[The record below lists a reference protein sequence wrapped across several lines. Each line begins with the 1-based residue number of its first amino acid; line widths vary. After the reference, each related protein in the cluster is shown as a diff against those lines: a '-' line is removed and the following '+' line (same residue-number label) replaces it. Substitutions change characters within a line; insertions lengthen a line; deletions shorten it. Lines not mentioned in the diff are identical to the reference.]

1 FAGGGIT
8 PNRMCGGYDVEPGA
22 ASALGFPG
30 TPLALIDPDG
40 NTQVRAPQSIDII
53 YTAMSLLGLDDIYI
67 PGQPGRILGITS

>member
-1 FAGGGIT
+1 
-8 PNRMCGGYDVEPGA
+8 MCGGYDVEPGA

-30 TPLALIDPDG
+30 TPLALIDTDG